1 MNGTILLRA
10 HLHVLPV
17 VFSLIV
23 FQQAVLGSLLMDRQ
37 TDGHIRKYTIPE
49 LC

>member
-1 MNGTILLRA
+1 MELYCFVHICMYFL
-10 HLHVLPV
+10 
-17 VFSLIV
+17 FSLIV
-23 FQQAVLGSLLMDRQ
+23 FQQAVLGSHLMDRR